1 MYFRVEND
9 DSISEEPHKQNGT
22 GSEAGIVNPFSRES
36 LVNVQQKAPTIS
48 LSLRNLTAMRNQA
61 PQMTNGDSNPNMTSN
76 QTIALDSDSEM
87 STQNHS
93 YKRST
98 PKIPS
103 SAKFEAFGH
112 FIASSLIDLP
122 EKDALELVEK
132 FTSDLVR
139 TLIAAK
145 TATVMPDK
153 E

>member
-1 MYFRVEND
+1 M
-9 DSISEEPHKQNGT
+9 
-22 GSEAGIVNPFSRES
+22 NPFSREA
-36 LVNVQQKAPTIS
+36 LVNVQQKAPTIG

-61 PQMTNGDSNPNMTSN
+61 PPMTNGDSNPNMASN
-76 QTIALDSDSEM
+76 QTIALDSESEM
-87 STQNHS
+87 STHNHS

-98 PKIPS
+98 PKNPS
-103 SAKFEAFGH
+103 TAKFEAFGH

-145 TATVMPDK
+145 TVTVMPDR